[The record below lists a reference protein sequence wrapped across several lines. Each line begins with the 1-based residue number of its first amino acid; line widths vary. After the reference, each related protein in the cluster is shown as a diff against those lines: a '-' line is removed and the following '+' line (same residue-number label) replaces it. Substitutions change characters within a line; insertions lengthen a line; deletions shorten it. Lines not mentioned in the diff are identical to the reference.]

1 MATEPFLGTMT
12 AFAGDFSIR
21 GFALCKGQ
29 TVSIADNQALFSLL
43 GTTYGG
49 DGRSTFQLP
58 DLRGRSLVGI
68 GQRPGGLNYV
78 RGEQIGNEQ
87 VIVAIKNMPQHS
99 HSTTF
104 TPQGG
109 ITSAT
114 LQVAT
119 NKANTEVPDT
129 DSYLAQNTSDN
140 FFKPGF
146 ETETLTN
153 IKGMTLSG
161 GMTGGT
167 VSIGNT
173 GGSQPLNIL
182 NPALPIS
189 WQISMTGA
197 YPSRND

>member
-1 MATEPFLGTMT
+1 MATEPLLGTMT
-12 AFAGDFSIR
+12 AFAGNFSIR

-49 DGRSTFQLP
+49 DGRSTFKLP
-58 DLRGRSLVGI
+58 DLQGRSLVGI
-68 GQRPGGLNYV
+68 GQRPGGLNYI
-78 RGEQIGNEQ
+78 RGKQIGDEK
-87 VIVAIKNMPQHS
+87 VIIAIGNMPEHS
-99 HSTTF
+99 HSAIF
-104 TPQGG
+104 SPLGSA
-109 ITSAT
+109 TSAS
-114 LQVAT
+114 LKVAT
-119 NKANTEVPDT
+119 NKANTKVPDT
-129 DSYLAQNTSDN
+129 DSYLAQNTSES

-146 ETETLTN
+146 ETETLTD

-161 GMTGGT
+161 GITGGT
-167 VSIGNT
+167 VSVGGT

-189 WQISMTGA
+189 WQISMKGA